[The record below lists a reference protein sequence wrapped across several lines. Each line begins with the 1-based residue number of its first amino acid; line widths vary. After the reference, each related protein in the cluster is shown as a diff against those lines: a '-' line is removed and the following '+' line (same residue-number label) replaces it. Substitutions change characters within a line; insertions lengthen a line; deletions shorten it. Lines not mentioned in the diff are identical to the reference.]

1 MYLTVSIPYAF
12 VRGIGTENGLTP
24 QAIRD
29 ALLDEDFTHEFRIKI
44 VFGLYISVVS
54 NWVYLERFDR
64 F

>member
-29 ALLDEDFTHEFRIKI
+29 ALLDEDVTLEFRIKI
-44 VFGLYISVVS
+44 IFGPIYFSS
-54 NWVYLERFDR
+54 
-64 F
+64 